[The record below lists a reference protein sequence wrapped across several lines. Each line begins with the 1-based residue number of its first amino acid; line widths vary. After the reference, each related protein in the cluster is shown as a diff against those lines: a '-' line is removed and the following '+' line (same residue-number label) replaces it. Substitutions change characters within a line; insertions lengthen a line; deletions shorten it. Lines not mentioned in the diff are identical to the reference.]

1 MSNPWAAVKPT
12 GAWASQ
18 VDEEEAAQG
27 GALGAPE
34 EAFPDLSMAATK
46 KESKRDK
53 KKKQTVSL
61 AEFQTGK
68 KAYQAP
74 KRAPAKEEIVLPS
87 GPRAREDDDDGNSR
101 GGLGGAFA
109 GGRDYKD
116 RVGGFRD
123 RDDDDDDRGG
133 RQDDGPSRADAADSW
148 GGEKKFQPSSAGG
161 GFGRDRDRGSFD
173 DADGDRPPREE
184 LGPSKADTSSSWGA
198 DRRPREPSPDR
209 PARGGG
215 FGDSYTER
223 DRKQTGG
230 FADRYGEDRT
240 SFADRGPSKAD
251 EEDRWSRKPVEPS
264 SDRPSRGVDRNSSF
278 GAPRSDSGDRWG
290 ARRSASPT
298 DAAPAAGASERR
310 RLNLS
315 ARTAP
320 PKELP
325 PIVAPTPK
333 PASDEPE
340 SAIPKEQP
348 DAPAL
353 PPKPKSNPFGT
364 ARPREEVLKEQGRDW
379 KREERALEHS
389 RVKRDPSE
397 EEMQLGDKIAGLQQR
412 VEQGEADQP
421 ASESKPAAAK
431 ENADPAE
438 TPEVAPRNSDDD
450 TTAAP
455 VRAPVSYAA
464 AAKPVGGEEEED
476 EPQTTVQQALDDLE
490 AQLAKL
496 TAELDDKVRFSK
508 GTGADPTCL
517 LGM

>member
-1 MSNPWAAVKPT
+1 M
-12 GAWASQ
+12 
-18 VDEEEAAQG
+18 
-27 GALGAPE
+27 
-34 EAFPDLSMAATK
+34 
-46 KESKRDK
+46 
-53 KKKQTVSL
+53 
-61 AEFQTGK
+61 
-68 KAYQAP
+68 
-74 KRAPAKEEIVLPS
+74 
-87 GPRAREDDDDGNSR
+87 
-101 GGLGGAFA
+101 
-109 GGRDYKD
+109 
-116 RVGGFRD
+116 GGFRD

-161 GFGRDRDRGSFD
+161 GFGRLVTACWTHLVHLPGPVKQFKSSQMTSSNHQHKHLSLSWPHCLCRDRDRGSFD

-240 SFADRGPSKAD
+240 SFTDRGPSKAD

-340 SAIPKEQP
+340 SAVPKEQP

-389 RVKRDPSE
+389 RVKR
-397 EEMQLGDKIAGLQQR
+397 
-412 VEQGEADQP
+412 
-421 ASESKPAAAK
+421 
-431 ENADPAE
+431 
-438 TPEVAPRNSDDD
+438 
-450 TTAAP
+450 
-455 VRAPVSYAA
+455 
-464 AAKPVGGEEEED
+464 
-476 EPQTTVQQALDDLE
+476 
-490 AQLAKL
+490 
-496 TAELDDKVRFSK
+496 
-508 GTGADPTCL
+508 
-517 LGM
+517 

>member
-1 MSNPWAAVKPT
+1 MQWEASAIEMTTTMTVVVDKMTVPLEQMQQTAGEERRSFSPAVQEVVSAGWCMHVGHIWYTCQILSSNLKS
-12 GAWASQ
+12 SQ
-18 VDEEEAAQG
+18 
-27 GALGAPE
+27 
-34 EAFPDLSMAATK
+34 LSSTNHQHK
-46 KESKRDK
+46 HFS
-53 KKKQTVSL
+53 SSWPHCL
-61 AEFQTGK
+61 
-68 KAYQAP
+68 Y
-74 KRAPAKEEIVLPS
+74 
-87 GPRAREDDDDGNSR
+87 
-101 GGLGGAFA
+101 
-109 GGRDYKD
+109 
-116 RVGGFRD
+116 RD
-123 RDDDDDDRGG
+123 RG
-133 RQDDGPSRADAADSW
+133 
-148 GGEKKFQPSSAGG
+148 
-161 GFGRDRDRGSFD
+161 RGSFD

-223 DRKQTGG
+223 DKKQTGG

-290 ARRSASPT
+290 ARRSTSPA
-298 DAAPAAGASERR
+298 DGAPAAGASERR

-340 SAIPKEQP
+340 SAVPKEQP

-389 RVKRDPSE
+389 RVK
-397 EEMQLGDKIAGLQQR
+397 Q
-412 VEQGEADQP
+412 
-421 ASESKPAAAK
+421 
-431 ENADPAE
+431 
-438 TPEVAPRNSDDD
+438 
-450 TTAAP
+450 
-455 VRAPVSYAA
+455 
-464 AAKPVGGEEEED
+464 
-476 EPQTTVQQALDDLE
+476 
-490 AQLAKL
+490 
-496 TAELDDKVRFSK
+496 
-508 GTGADPTCL
+508 
-517 LGM
+517 